1 LRHPAVTR
9 VIPLDAASVPPR
21 IVPDD
26 ARDFR
31 VHRVEFDPSRL
42 TASAAWEPAMD
53 RILAPQNDLKL
64 RYIVLGVLLLP
75 ILPTFRYSYIWPFVA
90 AFLPLM
96 LTGTYRITKIRG
108 DRLTTQLRMGHVPFN
123 PEKVNLPS
131 VVVIH
136 TRYHEA
142 QTGVGTLLLFG
153 PVQLVFSLLF
163 DFLIPA
169 LGGGYEIWLETAK
182 GREVLVWNGYRQSDF
197 EENLNLLRS
206 RTGAEVRI
214 R

>member
-1 LRHPAVTR
+1 
-9 VIPLDAASVPPR
+9 
-21 IVPDD
+21 
-26 ARDFR
+26 
-31 VHRVEFDPSRL
+31 
-42 TASAAWEPAMD
+42 MD
-53 RILAPQNDLKL
+53 RILKPQNDLKL

-75 ILPTFRYSYIWPFVA
+75 ILPTFRYSYLLPFVA

-108 DRLTTQLRMGHVPFN
+108 DRLTTQLRMGHIPFK